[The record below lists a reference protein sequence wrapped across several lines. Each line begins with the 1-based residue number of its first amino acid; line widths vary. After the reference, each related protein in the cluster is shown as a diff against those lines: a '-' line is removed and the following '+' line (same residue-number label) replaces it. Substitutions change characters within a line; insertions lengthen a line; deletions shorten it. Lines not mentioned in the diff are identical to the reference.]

1 MKKLLLVVLVLISL
15 IAPLPVRA
23 QEVDND
29 ATVTVALTTIIDNLD
44 YMIHSSL
51 NAAGIFQHMF
61 EPMVDLDL
69 ESVTIV
75 PKLATDWTISDDG
88 KVWTFKLRDDVKF
101 WDGTPLT
108 AKDVKY
114 TMERMLMDDYNIGN
128 TNYLNNQINFDKAVV
143 VDDYTVEIHTKE
155 PVPALLYSIQEVKIL
170 PEHIYKDLEPNQ
182 AATEVIVGSGPFKFV
197 EYVKDDYVKMERN
210 DDYWG
215 EVPAFKYLVYRNIPE
230 ASTRVA
236 ELETGG
242 IDVAQSV
249 PMAQIETVNSSGVAH
264 TSAIG
269 NGCRM
274 YFGFNHENPTFTKN
288 VRLAI
293 NHAIDWDAINNSF
306 FFGAAPRMV
315 TNVNPPWLNPDLT
328 PYTYDLELVNTLMT
342 EDGYTKNSS
351 GIWEKEGKELA
362 PTIMVYYAQSS
373 ERYEILLSIVDM
385 LKKAGI
391 NAEPY
396 YLERAAAF
404 EKLDKREVDDMFY
417 IASCTSYEGQGD
429 ITDLKADSASN
440 YGRWNNAEFEALFD
454 QLLVE
459 FDVDKRADLL
469 NQMQVISYNEASIV
483 PLYIMIDV
491 WGVNDKLNWEAN
503 PTGRAIMTGASKVK

>member
-15 IAPLPVRA
+15 MAPMSVQA

-44 YMIHSSL
+44 YMIHSAL
-51 NAAGIFQHMF
+51 NASGIFQHMF
-61 EPMVDLDL
+61 EPMVDLDI
-69 ESVTIV
+69 ESITIV
-75 PKLATDWTISDDG
+75 PRLATDWSISEDG

-143 VDDYTVEIHTKE
+143 VDDYTVEIHTKD

-170 PEHIYKDLEPNQ
+170 PEHVYKDLDPNQ

-215 EVPAFKYLVYRNIPE
+215 EIPAFKYLVYRNIPE

-242 IDVAQSV
+242 IDVAQQV
-249 PMAQIETVNSSGVAH
+249 PMAQIETVNNSGTAH
-264 TSAIG
+264 TSAIA

-274 YFGFNHENPTFTKN
+274 YFGFNHENPVFTKN
-288 VRLAI
+288 VRMAI

-306 FFGAAPRMV
+306 FFGAVPRMV

-328 PYTYDLELVNTLMT
+328 PYTYDLAKVDSLMT
-342 EDGYTKNSS
+342 EDGYTKNSN
-351 GIWEKEGKELA
+351 GIWEKDGVEIA

-385 LKKAGI
+385 FKKAGI

-417 IASCTSYEGQGD
+417 IGSCTSYEGQGD

-440 YGRWNNAEFEALFD
+440 YGRWKNDEFESLFD

-469 NQMQVISYNEASIV
+469 NQMQVISYNEAAIV
-483 PLYIMIDV
+483 PLYIIIDV
-491 WGVNDKLNWEAN
+491 WGVNDKLNWEPN
-503 PTGRAIMTGASKVK
+503 PTGRAIMTDASKIK